1 MCRLLT
7 EIIIVMISTD
17 FNVALCIGLD
27 MTVNGVYK
35 YEGILMN
42 MSQHYYVNI
51 YMYVHSM
58 DQ

>member
-1 MCRLLT
+1 
-7 EIIIVMISTD
+7 MISTD